1 MLAQMVR
8 CVCLLSHKNAILLH
22 KKEPCGRKKKEPQVA
37 KVCDSFRAP
46 ARWHDLGDK
55 FSDGS
60 SIIVAR
66 WKITVGASDSKFERP
81 QEKNCLNV
89 LSIALSRLVKQRE
102 DCSPRKSSEHQ
113 T

>member
-46 ARWHDLGDK
+46 VRWPWGDK
-55 FSDGS
+55 LSDGS
-60 SIIVAR
+60 SIVVAR

-81 QEKNCLNV
+81 KEKNCLNV
-89 LSIALSRLVKQRE
+89 LSIAPSRLVKQRE